1 MKSLNIII
9 SGKLN
14 KVGFRYFIK
23 QRAAKFNITGSV
35 RYKTPDSII
44 VEACGNSDDLDEFL
58 KYCRLGTAFSEVENI
73 EVTETSAKEYHSF
86 EIIDYILTQ
95 KTKS

>member
-35 RYKTPDSII
+35 RYKTPNSIF
-44 VEACGNSDDLDEFL
+44 VEACGNSDELDEFL
-58 KYCRLGTAFSEVENI
+58 KYCQLGVPFSEIEKI
-73 EVTETSAKEYHSF
+73 EVSETQLKDYQTF
-86 EIIDYILTQ
+86 EVID
-95 KTKS
+95 